1 MLLSLD
7 KIYNIVLSWINYVR
21 EVFYKCFFPIY
32 ALLEKKK
39 HLY

>member
-7 KIYNIVLSWINYVR
+7 KFYNIVLSWINYVSKA
-21 EVFYKCFFPIY
+21 FYKYVFSIY
-32 ALLEKKK
+32 TLLEKK